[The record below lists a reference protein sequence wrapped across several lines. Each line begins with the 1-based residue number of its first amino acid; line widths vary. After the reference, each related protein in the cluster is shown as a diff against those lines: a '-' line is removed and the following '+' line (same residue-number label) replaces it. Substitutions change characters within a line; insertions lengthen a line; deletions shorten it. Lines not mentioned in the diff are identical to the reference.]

1 MNWTIDLLAD
11 NKTVKIK
18 ESTGGILSVFPIATF
33 AVTHDPSDTG
43 NVYVTL
49 DGVNNNFSFKMK
61 VSEISSPALGANTYE
76 QYVEKLGRR
85 LDGDNTVV
93 F

>member
-1 MNWTIDLLAD
+1 MNWTIELLAD

-18 ESTGGILSVFPIATF
+18 EATTGILSVFPIATF
-33 AVTHDPSDTG
+33 AVTHDTSDTT
-43 NVYVTL
+43 NTYLSL
-49 DGVNNNFSFKMK
+49 DGVNNNFIFKMK
-61 VSEISSPALGANTYE
+61 VTEISSPAIGANTYE
-76 QYVEKLGRR
+76 QYLEKLGRR